1 VSAAWKASV
10 KKGCSL
16 LLSTYESS
24 LDNAGGANQHK
35 ETSLHSS
42 VGEKLFFNISF
53 SQTSCL
59 SIFFIT
65 LEYGHLPHCMVH
77 DDKLWQLSLNSL
89 LFI

>member
-24 LDNAGGANQHK
+24 SDNAGGANQQK

-42 VGEKLFFNISF
+42 VGENLFLTFHSARLHVSLSSSSLWNMATFLIAWF
-53 SQTSCL
+53 MMTS
-59 SIFFIT
+59 
-65 LEYGHLPHCMVH
+65 YG
-77 DDKLWQLSLNSL
+77 N
-89 LFI
+89 